1 MRVNRQNN
9 QIRKFTV
16 EKSYIHNMAERV
28 LVSLGNTKVIC
39 SAGIADGVPK
49 FLDKNQGWLTAEYSM
64 LPSSTH
70 DRCQREAAKGKQS
83 GRTLEIQRL
92 ISRSLRQSLNLKKLI
107 GKTIHIDCDVLQAD
121 GGTRVT
127 SITGGCIA
135 LFELLKKHNLSHTM
149 TNKITA
155 LSVGAIDDTVL
166 VDLNYEEDSNIHTD
180 LNLVVNALG
189 QIVEVQATAEKKPLN
204 PNIFNKMME
213 EGIKAAVDL
222 HKSIWD

>member
-1 MRVNRQNN
+1 
-9 QIRKFTV
+9 
-16 EKSYIHNMAERV
+16 
-28 LVSLGNTKVIC
+28 
-39 SAGIADGVPK
+39 
-49 FLDKNQGWLTAEYSM
+49 
-64 LPSSTH
+64 
-70 DRCQREAAKGKQS
+70 
-83 GRTLEIQRL
+83 
-92 ISRSLRQSLNLKKLI
+92 
-107 GKTIHIDCDVLQAD
+107 
-121 GGTRVT
+121 
-127 SITGGCIA
+127 
-135 LFELLKKHNLSHTM
+135 M